1 MTTVTLATGIERL
14 IVPPSADTM
23 NCIYCDYGLIDPPP
37 LTRTMPLYQ
46 ERMIQF
52 AAGQLRTCSCQ
63 AGQRYAAWLG
73 VTFLRESERSQEES
87 DLPRRMEA
95 ARQARIF
102 QGAGV
107 PAKYADYTLPGFELA
122 AGNDPEKREAVA
134 ALRSYE
140 QHGYVMTGD
149 DRRTGIVLWGAPG
162 VGKTGSMAPLFTQLV
177 RQGHSG
183 LWLQYNQ
190 FMADMRKF
198 DDGQVDARMA
208 ACQTAEYL
216 FIDDLGDVTA
226 SKAATDYTKD
236 VLFRVI
242 DHRTS
247 RHLPIFA
254 TTNLAPQELAEQ
266 FSSRIA
272 RRLLSACAVIRMGGR
287 TLR

>member
-1 MTTVTLATGIERL
+1 MNATALAVIERL
-14 IVPPSADTM
+14 IAPPSLERV
-23 NCIYCDYGLIDPPP
+23 NCVYCDYGLINPPP

-46 ERMIQF
+46 ERLIQF
-52 AAGQLRTCSCQ
+52 AAGKLHLCTCP
-63 AGQRYAAWLG
+63 AGKQYAAWLG
-73 VTFLRESERSQEES
+73 AATLRESARRQEES

-95 ARQARIF
+95 ARQAKIF

-107 PAKYADYTLPGFELA
+107 PSRYADYTLPGFERI
-122 AGNDPEKREAVA
+122 AGNDPGKREAIA
-134 ALRSYE
+134 TLRCYE
-140 QHGYVMTGD
+140 QHGYALAGD
-149 DRRTGIVLWGAPG
+149 EQRSGIVLWGAPG

-198 DDGQVDARMA
+198 DDGQVDARME
-208 ACQTAEYL
+208 ACQSVEYL

-226 SKAATDYTKD
+226 SKTATDYTKD

-247 RHLPIFA
+247 RAMPIFA

-272 RRLLSACAVIRMGGR
+272 RRLLSACAVIRMEGR

>member
-1 MTTVTLATGIERL
+1 MTTLTATIEHL
-14 IVPPSADTM
+14 IAPPSLETT
-23 NCIYCDYGLIDPPP
+23 NCVYCDYGLLDPPP
-37 LTRTMPLYQ
+37 LKRDRPLYQ
-46 ERMIQF
+46 ERLIQF
-52 AAGQLRTCSCQ
+52 AAGQLRTCTCQ

-73 VTFLRESERSQEES
+73 VTAVREANRSQEES

-95 ARQARIF
+95 ARQAKIF

-107 PAKYADYTLPGFELA
+107 PSRYAEYTLPGFERIA
-122 AGNDPEKREAVA
+122 ANDPEKREAIA
-134 ALRSYE
+134 ALRSFE
-140 QHGYVMTGD
+140 QYGHVMAGD
-149 DRRTGIVLWGAPG
+149 ERRTGIVLWGAPG

-177 RQGHSG
+177 RQGHTG

-198 DDGQVDARMA
+198 DDGQVDARME
-208 ACQTAEYL
+208 ACQSVEYL

-247 RHLPIFA
+247 RGLPIFA

>member
-1 MTTVTLATGIERL
+1 MTALTAIERL
-14 IVPPSADTM
+14 ITPPSERM

-37 LTRTMPLYQ
+37 LKRDRPLYQ
-46 ERMIQF
+46 ERLIQF
-52 AAGQLRTCSCQ
+52 AAGELRLCACQ
-63 AGQRYAAWLG
+63 AGRSYANWLG
-73 VTFLRESERSQEES
+73 ATSEQEAARSQEEG

-95 ARQARIF
+95 ARQAKIF
-102 QGAGV
+102 QNAGV
-107 PAKYADYTLPGFELA
+107 PSRYAEYTLPGFERLSA
-122 AGNDPEKREAVA
+122 NDPGKREAIA
-134 ALRSYE
+134 ALRSFE
-140 QHGYVMTGD
+140 QHGCVMAGEEQ
-149 DRRTGIVLWGAPG
+149 RSGIVLWGEPG

-198 DDGQVDARMA
+198 DDGQVDARMK
-208 ACQTAEYL
+208 ACQEVEYL

-242 DHRTS
+242 DHRSS
-247 RHLPIFA
+247 RSMPIFA